1 MESTQPIEGKGV
13 SNANLGRHQ
22 SQCSI
27 CNHPQRE
34 ALEHDYLHYISVSWL
49 VSQYRIPRYSWY
61 RHVHAL
67 GLDQKRRANLL
78 SPLERYIERGDS
90 APCTGSA
97 FLKALQLLMELTGA
111 GREVKSDGLSPKEML
126 ERMSQEER
134 EAFAKDGSIPDWI
147 SGATDATPGDGQED
161 AMQSVATKNET
172 LQ

>member
-1 MESTQPIEGKGV
+1 MESTQPVEGKGV
-13 SNANLGRHQ
+13 RHVNLGRHQ

-27 CNHPQRE
+27 CSHPNRE
-34 ALEHDYLHYISVSWL
+34 QWEHDYLLWISVSSSL
-49 VSQYRIPRYSWY
+49 FRSGISRYSWY

-78 SPLERYIERGDS
+78 LPLERYVECGDS
-90 APCTGSA
+90 APLTGA
-97 FLKALQLLMELTGA
+97 TFLKALQLLMELTGA

-134 EAFAKDGSIPDWI
+134 EAFAKDGSLPSWI
-147 SGATDATPGDGQED
+147 SGETDATPGDGQED